1 MGCVGPK
8 MREIPQESWFCSVCV
23 ECTSCE
29 KHDKKFEEAASFRLY
44 EDGSTP
50 FISSEGD
57 VKRNLDCIDS
67 TPFRAQRECW
77 GTSLSMCCVCSEDKA
92 SRLKVCA
99 ALYHHT
105 LVPNDVVVHIFPSLV
120 MRSISME
127 GIYVMIHV
135 TTAVVT
141 VVICVVIVDV
151 CTDTMCRFEILR
163 CDDKYSFPFN
173 ASNP

>member
-1 MGCVGPK
+1 
-8 MREIPQESWFCSVCV
+8 
-23 ECTSCE
+23 
-29 KHDKKFEEAASFRLY
+29 
-44 EDGSTP
+44 
-50 FISSEGD
+50 
-57 VKRNLDCIDS
+57 
-67 TPFRAQRECW
+67 
-77 GTSLSMCCVCSEDKA
+77 
-92 SRLKVCA
+92 
-99 ALYHHT
+99 
-105 LVPNDVVVHIFPSLV
+105 

-141 VVICVVIVDV
+141 VVICVVIVIVDV